1 MLKAIIDLVSRRSRP
16 VASIRTV
23 VCDAD
28 CLVTKP
34 LLVGRGWATG
44 ETLLCVYIDMDIAR
58 ELLNAAQNGNVV
70 SLDVAGVCL
79 ILTVL
84 QVAVE
89 TLLDR
94 GAEIGTVDASG
105 NNALHYA
112 ASNGHEQVYLPCM
125 IRAIFLTVS

>member
-1 MLKAIIDLVSRRSRP
+1 MEACFESKKNAKSNNRSGFTAQQLAQPARLSQTQP

-28 CLVTKP
+28 CLVKFGTKP

-79 ILTVL
+79 ILTV
-84 QVAVE
+84 A
-89 TLLDR
+89 TGGSGDTSGPWRRDR
-94 GAEIGTVDASG
+94 NRRCVRE
-105 NNALHYA
+105 
-112 ASNGHEQVYLPCM
+112 
-125 IRAIFLTVS
+125 